1 MSIIVEYEQRE
12 AKQSER
18 LDSEVQRH
26 IECLR
31 RLRTNIEDR
40 DAMRGRKEQYRYHK
54 AQMEKEKEEFD
65 KRKAAA
71 KVESRALAQ
80 ASLSDLPAD
89 AAEPAGRGTKKDTRR
104 NVQGTLTAVINSLD
118 KLVDL
123 ERRISSLEKDSIYD
137 RMDAAAGASE
147 GAIGG
152 GGAGP
157 LPRTNGLQFSKRKT
171 MPSANEPSR
180 TMFAV
185 RLAPKVGAGRQ
196 QLARTELAAGEYEAA
211 EAELRACLE
220 FEPQNASYMRD
231 YARVLQH
238 PSEEDM
244 ANFVRGGERSAWP
257 HVEAIRASTAAEI
270 ALTEAAVA
278 LRGRAREIDERL
290 RVLRATRTGE
300 QQREDEEKVP
310 RGEGSERN
318 DGVAR
323 RKRRSDA
330 RGAPSGAADAFL
342 QTKSV
347 AQSDSATDRDVS
359 SGEDDAHLGA
369 GLSCAV
375 ESAAWH

>member
-1 MSIIVEYEQRE
+1 MPSDWVQDLDSFTPGAGAGPAKASPADELAAEMKLLNWHKLANEAALKAALLRTKKLKTKEGKPQMHGSVQEKASWMQQIIEEEQSKPLQVSKDFIVEYEQRE

-147 GAIGG
+147 GAPSLPFQAGG
-152 GGAGP
+152 MWYCGASCLKAHRQRARLTGGA
-157 LPRTNGLQFSKRKT
+157 
-171 MPSANEPSR
+171 
-180 TMFAV
+180 
-185 RLAPKVGAGRQ
+185 Q
-196 QLARTELAAGEYEAA
+196 QA
-211 EAELRACLE
+211 
-220 FEPQNASYMRD
+220 
-231 YARVLQH
+231 
-238 PSEEDM
+238 
-244 ANFVRGGERSAWP
+244 
-257 HVEAIRASTAAEI
+257 
-270 ALTEAAVA
+270 
-278 LRGRAREIDERL
+278 
-290 RVLRATRTGE
+290 
-300 QQREDEEKVP
+300 
-310 RGEGSERN
+310 
-318 DGVAR
+318 
-323 RKRRSDA
+323 
-330 RGAPSGAADAFL
+330 
-342 QTKSV
+342 
-347 AQSDSATDRDVS
+347 
-359 SGEDDAHLGA
+359 
-369 GLSCAV
+369 
-375 ESAAWH
+375 